1 MGDDGTTFNVR
12 VYQTEVY
19 KGAEVT
25 TYKVRWKVGAR
36 LWKQGFRNA
45 AQADSFRS
53 ALLTAARKGEA
64 FSLAT
69 GKPTA
74 WERAKAD
81 TSWYEFACAYVD
93 MKWKQASAKYRK
105 DIARA
110 LTAATPAMLAEA
122 RGRPDDAGIRRAL
135 MRWGFNTKQRSDPPD
150 DAAEVL
156 DWLARNTAPVSTLI
170 EPATAR
176 RMLDLATGTV
186 DGRNAAASTVRR
198 HASSWPTPWTTR
210 SNAAYWRRTRSGC
223 SSGRRPRYPA
233 RWTGDPS
240 STRARRGRCLM
251 PSAPS
256 SPAGHGWSPSSR

>member
-1 MGDDGTTFNVR
+1 MGDDRTTFNVR
-12 VYQTEVY
+12 VYRTEVY

-36 LWKQGFRNA
+36 LWKEGFRNA

-69 GKPTA
+69 GRPTT

-110 LTAATPAMLAEA
+110 LTAATPAVLAEA
-122 RGRPDDAGIRRAL
+122 RGRPDDASIRRAL
-135 MRWGFNTKQRSDPPD
+135 VRWGFNTKQRPDPPD

-156 DWLARNTAPVSTLI
+156 DWVARNTAPVSTLT

-186 DGRNAAASTVRR
+186 DGRNAAASTARSDW
-198 HASSWPTPWTTR
+198 ASCICAPQR
-210 SNAAYWRRTRSGC
+210 LMRAASGPMTGARG
-223 SSGRRPRYPA
+223 SG
-233 RWTGDPS
+233 GSS
-240 STRARRGRCLM
+240 STGLRETPVPCQPI
-251 PSAPS
+251 PS
-256 SPAGHGWSPSSR
+256 

>member
-1 MGDDGTTFNVR
+1 MNDGDTTFDVR
-12 VYQTEVY
+12 VYRTEVY

-36 LWKQGFRNA
+36 LWKEGFRNA

-53 ALLTAARKGEA
+53 ALMTATRKGEA

-69 GKPTA
+69 GRPMA

-81 TSWYEFACAYVD
+81 ISWYEFACAYVD

-122 RGRPDDAGIRRAL
+122 RGRPDDASIRRAL
-135 MRWGFNTKQRSDPPD
+135 VRWGFNTKQRPDPPD

-156 DWLARNTAPVSTLI
+156 DWVARNTAPVSTLI

-176 RMLDLATGTV
+176 RMLDLATSTV
-186 DGRNAAASTVRR
+186 DGRNAARVLPAGT
-198 HASSWPTPWTTR
+198 ASSWPTPWTTR
-210 SNAAYWRRTRSGC
+210 SNAACCRRTRSGC
-223 SSGRRPRYPA
+223 SSGRRSRYPA
-233 RWTGDPS
+233 RWTGEVS
-240 STRARRGRCLM
+240 STRTRRGRCLT